1 MINLEEIVTNK
12 GVRNISQ
19 VFREYGESVSRASI
33 LPGHYYSFDLPIPS
47 FNTDW
52 GPNSIDEYRKNPD
65 MYITDRQYYNLNPT
79 GLTFFHEKWKENA
92 LVLDIKI
99 IPPAFRSKIIMT
111 HLNLIEKNLDAIGA
125 LAENEYT
132 VPFNERGRMNL
143 ALYGI
148 TPTILEQATG
158 LNLKYAISAV
168 KLDRVSRAVLLD
180 WTNIGELPLAGID
193 DTGLAIAKSMLDI
206 TGLFEQFEIKQL

>member
-1 MINLEEIVTNK
+1 MIVLEDILTNK

-19 VFREYGESVSRASI
+19 VFSEYGESVSRANI
-33 LPGHYYSFDLPIPS
+33 LPGHYYSFNISIPN

-52 GPNSIDEYRKNPD
+52 VPNSIDEYRQNPSA
-65 MYITDRQYYNLNPT
+65 YITDRQYYNINPV
-79 GLTFFHEKWKENA
+79 GLVFYHERWKENA
-92 LVLDIKI
+92 LVLDLKI
-99 IPPAFRSKIIMT
+99 IPPALRSKIIIT

-132 VPFNERGRMNL
+132 VPFNERGKMNL
-143 ALYGI
+143 ALYSI
-148 TPTILEQATG
+148 TPSILEQATG

-168 KLDRVSRAVLLD
+168 KLDRVTGAVLLD
-180 WTNIGELPLAGID
+180 WDNIGELPLAGID
-193 DTGLAIAKSMLDI
+193 DRGLAVAKSMMDI

>member
-1 MINLEEIVTNK
+1 MIVLEDILTNK

-19 VFREYGESVSRASI
+19 VFSEYGEPVSRANI
-33 LPGHYYSFDLPIPS
+33 LPGHYYSFNISIPN

-52 GPNSIDEYRKNPD
+52 VPNSIDEYRQNPSA
-65 MYITDRQYYNLNPT
+65 YITDRQYYNINPV
-79 GLTFFHEKWKENA
+79 GLAFYHERWKENA
-92 LVLDIKI
+92 LVLDLKI
-99 IPPAFRSKIIMT
+99 IPPALRSKIIIT

-132 VPFNERGRMNL
+132 VPFNERGKMNL
-143 ALYGI
+143 ALYSI
-148 TPTILEQATG
+148 TPSILEQATG
-158 LNLKYAISAV
+158 LNLKYAISAI

-180 WTNIGELPLAGID
+180 WDNIGELPLAGID
-193 DTGLAIAKSMLDI
+193 DKGLAIAKSMMDI